1 MQVMGSELRGILDSQ
16 RQLETRFDQLRL
28 EGGRGGEGRAAYLKD
43 HAHSLAATTQ
53 GVHHPS
59 LVPRPLPTLRG
70 GEWPGDMASIILHC
84 KEHFPTDIIAAH
96 KAG

>member
-1 MQVMGSELRGILDSQ
+1 MLQSPSPYPCVLICMQVMGSELRGILDTQ

-53 GVHHPS
+53 GVHHP
-59 LVPRPLPTLRG
+59 TL
-70 GEWPGDMASIILHC
+70 
-84 KEHFPTDIIAAH
+84 
-96 KAG
+96 